1 MNASCE
7 VGFPTV
13 PDPTETS
20 PDVEETDHEAPEGI
34 GVFVVAVTLV
44 GTPTAERSGVKLTVV
59 GRVATTI
66 ACAYARGAPSPAIL
80 P

>member
-1 MNASCE
+1 MNESCE
-7 VGFPTV
+7 VGLPTTV
-13 PDPTETS
+13 PDPAETS

-59 GRVATTI
+59 GNMD
-66 ACAYARGAPSPAIL
+66 GAPAWTRIGTPA
-80 P
+80 